1 MALLPGLRL
10 AVRQPCFKG
19 SYFVLAYSVGHMVI
33 CCYKALTGSLADYD
47 TASDCFTL
55 SLARL
60 EIDVEMCNLQLGL
73 FKILLNF

>member
-1 MALLPGLRL
+1 
-10 AVRQPCFKG
+10 
-19 SYFVLAYSVGHMVI
+19 MVI

-60 EIDVEMCNLQLGL
+60 EIDVEMCNLRLGL
-73 FKILLNF
+73 FENLAEFLNRSLRLCRCMVTATA